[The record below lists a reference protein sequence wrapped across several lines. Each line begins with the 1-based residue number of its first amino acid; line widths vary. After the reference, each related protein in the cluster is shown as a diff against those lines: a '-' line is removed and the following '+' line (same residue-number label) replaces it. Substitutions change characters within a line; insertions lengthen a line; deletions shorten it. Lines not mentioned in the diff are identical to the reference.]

1 LRDTS
6 FYFFLTI
13 IYAILLLVEYV
24 KHHQEYIQI
33 SIVVEFHVVNA
44 DEIAMSVSLGIGG
57 FSMGAAAALHSA
69 ACYAHGRFTNG
80 IAYPINLRVVV
91 GLSGWLPC
99 SRCDFNLL
107 ISGKHGY
114 VNTLS

>member
-1 LRDTS
+1 ML
-6 FYFFLTI
+6 
-13 IYAILLLVEYV
+13 ILQCVLLVPSYV

-114 VNTLS
+114 VNTFS